1 MSYLS
6 FQSPKINTKV
16 LTLSGLLLAL
26 DVLCYKISI
35 GPSYLSLNLGFIS
48 TALLGYFL
56 GPWLAGPLEMLS
68 DFLNFTLFG
77 GGTFAF
83 PFLIPAYLG
92 GMLYGMFLHGNHRN
106 HWTIIGL
113 NLLILFPVS
122 LLLDTFLI
130 SQIYHAAW
138 GPLIVSRL
146 VRNLILLVIQS
157 VVLIYI
163 LKSFDR
169 LKLREKVLPKK

>member
-6 FQSPKINTKV
+6 FQSPKITTKI

-26 DVLCYKISI
+26 DVLCYKLSI

-77 GGTFAF
+77 SGTFAL

-92 GMLYGMFLHGNHRN
+92 GMLYGMFLHGKQRN
-106 HWTIIGL
+106 VWTVIGL
-113 NLLILFPVS
+113 NVCILFPIS

-138 GPLIVSRL
+138 GPLIISRF
-146 VRNLILLVIQS
+146 VRNLVLLVIQS
-157 VVLIYI
+157 LVLIYV
-163 LKSFDR
+163 LKSFDH
-169 LKLREKVLPKK
+169 LKLKEKILQ